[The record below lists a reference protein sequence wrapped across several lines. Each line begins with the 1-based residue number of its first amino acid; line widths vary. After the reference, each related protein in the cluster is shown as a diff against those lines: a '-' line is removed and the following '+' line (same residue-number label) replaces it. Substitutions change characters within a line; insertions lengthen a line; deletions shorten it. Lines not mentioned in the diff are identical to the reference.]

1 MHGFTGWPADA
12 TAFLTEIAADNTRDF
27 WEEHRHRHATAV
39 HGPMRALAAELEPEF
54 GPVRIFRPAVNRRFR
69 PDAPPYRTDTG
80 GVATSAGGSTF
91 SIVLSATALSVAAGH
106 WAFDGGQT
114 RRYRAAVDG
123 PAGEWLAGLLGSLDG
138 LTPDDGRPLVGAPRG
153 FRADHP
159 RIALLR
165 RRGLQ
170 LTATWPVGEWI
181 GTREPLA
188 RVRAAWR
195 AAAPVAAWLDEH
207 VGPAATVP
215 RPASVASVPSP

>member
-12 TAFLTEIAADNTRDF
+12 TAFLTEIAADNTREF
-27 WEEHRHRHATAV
+27 WEAHRHRHDAAV

-80 GVATSAGGSTF
+80 GVATSAGGATF
-91 SIVLSATALSVAAGH
+91 SLVLSGAALSVAGGH
-106 WAFDGGQT
+106 RTFDGGQA

-123 PAGEWLAGLLGSLDG
+123 PAGEGLDGLLASLDG
-138 LTPDDGRPLVGAPRG
+138 LTPDVGRLLVAAPRG

-170 LTATWPVGEWI
+170 VMAAWPVGEWI
-181 GTREPLA
+181 RTREPLD
-188 RVRAAWR
+188 RVRGAWR
-195 AAAPVAAWLDEH
+195 AAAPVVTWLDEH
-207 VGPAATVP
+207 VGPATVRP
-215 RPASVASVPSP
+215 RPALAAS